1 MKKSYLTAG
10 LIALGVA
17 AWILTGQIGG
27 GNDDAADSATAA
39 PSPGAPPLV
48 KVRVRTLDAVPHSSD
63 VVLRG
68 RTQALRSV
76 DLKAQTDG
84 RIVALPVE
92 KGAQVK
98 AGELIC
104 RLAVDDR
111 KARLAEAQALVR
123 QRQIEYD
130 AAVQLAAKGY
140 RAENQVAAARAL
152 LDGARAQVKQMQVE
166 LEHTRI
172 LAPFAGTVD
181 DRPVEIGDYLQKGQT
196 CATIVDEDP
205 FLVVGEVSERHVG
218 DLNIGDVGEVR
229 LLDGKTL
236 EGKVRFIA
244 KTADPLT
251 RTFRVE
257 LEVANP
263 DHSLRDGMTAEIR
276 ITAREILAHRI
287 SPALLVLDAK
297 GRMGIRIVD
306 GKGIVRFQ
314 PVTIVSDEP
323 EGMWVTGLP
332 ARVTVITVGQE
343 FVRAGQKVEV
353 HPDNG
358 ATT

>member
-17 AWILTGQIGG
+17 AWIFSGHLTRP
-27 GNDDAADSATAA
+27 DDASDSASAA
-39 PSPGAPPLV
+39 PAPATPPLV
-48 KVRVRTLDAVPHSSD
+48 NVRVRTLNAVPHSSD

-68 RTQALRSV
+68 RTQALRTV

-92 KGAQVK
+92 KGAGVN
-98 AGELIC
+98 AGDLIC

-111 KARLAEAQALVR
+111 QARLAQAEALAR
-123 QRQIEYD
+123 QRQIEYA

-140 RAENQVAAARAL
+140 RAENQVSAAKAL
-152 LDGARAQVKQMQVE
+152 LDGAKAQVKEMKVE
-166 LEHTRI
+166 LANTRI
-172 LAPFAGTVD
+172 VAPFGGTLD
-181 DRPVEIGDYLQKGQT
+181 KRPVEIGAYLQKGQS

-205 FLVVGEVSERHVG
+205 LLVVGEVSERHVS
-218 DLNIGDVGEVR
+218 DIQIGDVSQVK
-229 LLDGKTL
+229 LLDGHRLT
-236 EGKVRFIA
+236 GKIRFIA

-257 LEVANP
+257 LEIPNP
-263 DHSLRDGMTAEIR
+263 DHSLRDGLTAEIR
-276 ITAREILAHRI
+276 IAAREILTHRI

-297 GRMGIRIVD
+297 GRMGVRIVD
-306 GKGIVRFQ
+306 DQGIVRFR
-314 PVTIVSDEP
+314 PVDIVGDDSQ
-323 EGMWVTGLP
+323 GMWVTGLP
-332 ARVTVITVGQE
+332 SRVTIITVGQE
-343 FVRAGQKVEV
+343 FVRAGQKVRSQA
-353 HPDNG
+353 DSG